1 MTPFSKKRQQ
11 GVGGGRILRIF
22 YIYYL
27 SKMFHQREHLN
38 LEAGKISKIIHFL
51 HNEIAMEDYF

>member
-1 MTPFSKKRQQ
+1 MTPFSKKRQ
-11 GVGGGRILRIF
+11 GVGGGRILRSF

-27 SKMFHQREHLN
+27 FKMFHQREHLN